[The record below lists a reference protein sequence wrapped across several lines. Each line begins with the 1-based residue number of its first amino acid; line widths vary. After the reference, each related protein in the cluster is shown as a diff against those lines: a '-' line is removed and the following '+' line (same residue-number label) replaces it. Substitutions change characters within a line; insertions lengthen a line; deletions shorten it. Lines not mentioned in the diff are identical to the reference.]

1 MENSVSNDF
10 GCMFVDGI
18 NVFDCRLLGVFSH
31 IVTQFSFSGFEGQNQ
46 PMFFQ
51 GSAENLQSQLEQ
63 GNNSEN
69 EATSHINIT
78 NVHVST
84 AGTDSVPTTMEE
96 LSTHIQSNV
105 QMLATGTEHIDS
117 ATMDVSTESMPVNQS
132 APSSQS
138 ENVLHVDFHVA
149 QPGNLL
155 QMVKQAEDET
165 AKIEQTG

>member
-1 MENSVSNDF
+1 
-10 GCMFVDGI
+10 
-18 NVFDCRLLGVFSH
+18 
-31 IVTQFSFSGFEGQNQ
+31 
-46 PMFFQ
+46 MFFQ

-63 GNNSEN
+63 GNNSET
-69 EATSHINIT
+69 EATSHINMT
-78 NVHVST
+78 NISA

-105 QMLATGTEHIDS
+105 QMLATGSEHIDS
-117 ATMDVSTESMPVNQS
+117 VPMDVSTESMHVNQS

-155 QMVKQAEDET
+155 QIVKQAEDET

>member
-1 MENSVSNDF
+1 
-10 GCMFVDGI
+10 
-18 NVFDCRLLGVFSH
+18 
-31 IVTQFSFSGFEGQNQ
+31 
-46 PMFFQ
+46 MFFQ

-69 EATSHINIT
+69 EATSHINMT
-78 NVHVST
+78 NVSAAET
-84 AGTDSVPTTMEE
+84 VPTTMEE

-105 QMLATGTEHIDS
+105 QMLGTDTEHIDS
-117 ATMDVSTESMPVNQS
+117 LPMAVSTEIMPVNQS

-155 QMVKQAEDET
+155 QMVKQAEEET
-165 AKIEQTG
+165 AKNEQTG